1 MNVAKILE
9 KWYIQ
14 NKRDLPWRNTDSP
27 YHIWLSEVILQQTR
41 VNQGLRYYLDFTS
54 RYPRV
59 EDLAIAGID
68 EVLKLWQGLGYYTRA
83 RNLHATARTIVR
95 DYGGTFPGSY
105 RQLIKLKGI
114 GTYTAAAVAS
124 IAFKEPVPLV
134 DGNVYRLL
142 ARYYGI
148 DTPTD
153 TAKGK
158 QVFNR
163 IADQLLDRRHPDVHN
178 QAVME
183 FGALVC
189 LPRNPLCSSCPL
201 STSCVAFNTGRT
213 NELPVKQGKNR
224 LRQRYFNYL
233 FIAGNSCCFLKKRGG
248 NDIWNSLYELPLV
261 ETESPVT
268 LEQLQDMQ
276 EWRVLFGNTPV
287 PGDLVA
293 KSFRHQLTHQVIW
306 CNFYFIKM
314 QDGFKPGGYNYVR
327 VAFGNLSDFAVPRL
341 IDKYLVYLKQEGLM

>member
-1 MNVAKILE
+1 
-9 KWYIQ
+9 
-14 NKRDLPWRNTDSP
+14 
-27 YHIWLSEVILQQTR
+27 
-41 VNQGLRYYLDFTS
+41 
-54 RYPRV
+54 
-59 EDLAIAGID
+59 
-68 EVLKLWQGLGYYTRA
+68 
-83 RNLHATARTIVR
+83 
-95 DYGGTFPGSY
+95 
-105 RQLIKLKGI
+105 LIKLKGI

-158 QVFNR
+158 QVFNL

-183 FGALVC
+183 FGALIC

-201 STSCVAFNTGRT
+201 SSSCIAFHTGRT
-213 NELPVKQGKNR
+213 NELPVKQGKNQ

-233 FIAGNSCCFLKKRGG
+233 FIAGNSFCFLKKRGG
-248 NDIWNSLYELPLV
+248 NDIWNSLYEFPLV

-268 LEQLQDMQ
+268 VEQLQDMQ
-276 EWRVLFGNTPV
+276 EWRDIFGNTTV
-287 PGDLVA
+287 PGDLIA
-293 KSFRHQLTHQVIW
+293 KTFRHQLTHQVIW
-306 CNFYFIKM
+306 GNFYFIKI
-314 QDGFKPGGYNYVR
+314 QDGFKPGGYNYTQ
-327 VAFGNLSDFAVPRL
+327 VAFGNLWDFAVPRL
-341 IDKYLVYLKQEGLM
+341 IDKYLVYLKLEGLM